1 MQTYFTIGQLAA
13 LFDVKI
19 PTLRYY
25 DEIGLLTPAK
35 VDATSH
41 YRYYSTAQFERLSTI
56 KYFRALGVSL
66 PAIADF
72 FAARDLPKLKQL
84 LHQQQAMVAEQ
95 LATLQ
100 VIDQRVTARLTQIE
114 QAEQAQLGV
123 PQLVTLAPQP
133 VLYLRQAYTAQDDIE
148 LVIAKLRERYDLA
161 QDVFLGKITL
171 SLSVAELTVSHFDQY
186 SGILLAF
193 EPGDQPRT
201 GQQLLPGGS
210 ALQLTFAGTHQ
221 QAGPYYEQLLAVCR
235 DHHWRL
241 RAAALETALIDYG
254 ITDDVSQ
261 SVTRIQL
268 PITT

>member
-1 MQTYFTIGQLAA
+1 MPPYFTIGQLAK

-25 DEIGLLTPAK
+25 DELGLLTPAK
-35 VDATSH
+35 VDPETH

-84 LHQQQAMVAEQ
+84 LHQQQVTVSQQM
-95 LATLQ
+95 ATLQ
-100 VIDQRVTARLTQIE
+100 AIDQRVTARLTQID

-123 PQLVTLAPQP
+123 SQLVTLPARP
-133 VLYLRQAYTAQDDIE
+133 VLALRQTYTAQDDIE
-148 LVIAKLRERYDLA
+148 LVIAKLRQRYDLA

-171 SLSVAELTVSHFDQY
+171 SLAVSALKAGQYDQY
-186 SGILLAF
+186 TGILLAF
-193 EPGDQPRT
+193 EPGDQPHQ
-201 GQQLLPGGS
+201 GQQILPGGP
-210 ALQLTFAGTHQ
+210 ALQVIFAGTHQ
-221 QAGPYYEQLLAVCR
+221 QAGPYYDRLLATCR
-235 DHHWRL
+235 QQHWSL
-241 RAAALETALIDYG
+241 RAPALETALIDYG

-268 PITT
+268 PVTP